1 MKDKNEL
8 NVSEDEIER
17 LYYEA
22 LQERESLPARR
33 ENKLPKVVEEYTND
47 ATKVSMYN
55 GIPAAITFFNLLGQ
69 LCKDMVA
76 VPGGP
81 RRDDTRVHF
90 LWMQTS
96 GFGKSELWN
105 FYGPICKYVFDEL
118 NEKYPLS
125 IEGFPLTK
133 EDAWES
139 YFTTCE
145 AADINDAG
153 LVGSMT
159 MVDEVVEDDDG
170 RPSTIKVP
178 EQIWGELEGDGIVA
192 YDEFE
197 YSGVFKQ
204 SQHKENTVMYFNKM
218 INSKWGSSWII
229 PKRLLNGGMMECR
242 SQRSLYATT
251 YIPTTLAKL
260 IAEKGIMQRCLIFI
274 FEVPISLQDEMRDKW
289 IDAVGTIENRDLPIV
304 KHGNEFVKI
313 YDALKEHYEENGS
326 NPETTIKFGKGFNDA
341 LKNEAWKM
349 RNHITNT
356 RPAVMDIA
364 SNFIT
369 RMLGTMT
376 RISVLCCIA
385 ESAYMKDKSK
395 RYIVTARHVNQASS
409 LTRQCYKSLVSWL
422 DIALRAEKATLEEK
436 SKTNDFITAYNS
448 LLEKG
453 GTVNRQP
460 LVIEGEW
467 IHKATLLNQVK
478 NSTGRGQATIY
489 RYWKK
494 GIEKLFDTRKMGS
507 GQPYVRLKKE
517 E

>member
-1 MKDKNEL
+1 MSNKNEL
-8 NVSEDEIER
+8 NISEDEIER

-22 LQERESLPARR
+22 LEQDNLPRRR
-33 ENKLPKVVEEYTND
+33 ENKLPKVVEEYVND

-69 LCKDMVA
+69 LCKDMVTI
-76 VPGGP
+76 PGGP

-105 FYGPICKYVFDEL
+105 FYGPISKFVFAEL
-118 NEKYPLS
+118 NDKYPLTV
-125 IEGFPLTK
+125 EGFPLTK
-133 EDAWES
+133 ENAWES

-145 AADINDAG
+145 AADITDAG
-153 LVGSMT
+153 LVGSMN

-170 RPSTIKVP
+170 RNRTIRVP
-178 EQIWGELEGDGIVA
+178 EQIYGELEGDGLVA

-197 YSGVFKQ
+197 GSGIFKE
-204 SQHKENTVMYFNKM
+204 SQHKLNTTMFFNKI
-218 INSKWGSSWII
+218 INSKWGNSWII
-229 PKRLLNGGMMECR
+229 HRRLKEGGTMECR

-251 YIPTTLAKL
+251 YIPVMLAKL

-289 IDAVGTIENRDLPIV
+289 IDAIGTIENRDLPIV

-313 YDALKEHYEENGS
+313 YDALKIHYEENGS

-349 RNHITNT
+349 RNHITNS

-369 RMLGTMT
+369 RMLSMMT
-376 RISVLCCIA
+376 RVAVLCCIA
-385 ESAYMKDKSK
+385 ESAYMRDKNN

-422 DIALRAEKATLEEK
+422 DVALRAEKTSLEERA
-436 SKTNDFITAYNS
+436 KTNDFKDAYNS

-460 LVIEGEW
+460 LVIDGEW
-467 IHKATLLNQVK
+467 IHKRTLLAQVK
-478 NSTGRGQATIY
+478 ETTGRGQATIY

-494 GIEKLFDTRKMGS
+494 GINKIFDTKKMGS